1 MAENRGDP
9 ETVSVLL
16 KALYYIIIICQ
27 VLIEKQL
34 CILHGLLPWSR
45 PLWAAGQKGIC
56 NPQQPR
62 LSLGQGEAAGMICDT
77 AAGNGPYG
85 TWLPCRG
92 PGRDPVTVS
101 DCVYIVYIESSSK
114 LVLT

>member
-16 KALYYIIIICQ
+16 KALYTIIRN

-92 PGRDPVTVS
+92 PGRDPVAVS
-101 DCVYIVYIESSSK
+101 DCVYIVYA
-114 LVLT
+114 LPVNLY